1 MGRRAIV
8 LVIALALAGIAA
20 FAIFQYLQGIEDE
33 IREGEEEI
41 PVFRAVQPIAEGT
54 EGSFILQGGETL
66 FTADTE
72 QRNDL
77 PADAI
82 TTENELRDVLTGRVS
97 AGPISQNGILTRSQ
111 WVELSVQITPLAELL
126 TPGTQAV
133 TISPGQIQG
142 VNGFVQ
148 PGDLINAIIT
158 LDIEFNLT
166 ALGQETDFGIPVD
179 QTDEEG
185 DTEEDEIET
194 VRYTRTV
201 LQSLPVIATGSDVR
215 PDPDAEPVVDADG
228 AAADAQV
235 QGAEGEGEAG
245 AATNATVFTLEL
257 DTETAERLIFALD
270 AGSVYFTLQSAEGF
284 EEVDSQGVTIN
295 NLFETDLVDDIFGN

>member
-82 TTENELRDVLTGRVS
+82 TTENELRDVLTGRVA
-97 AGPISQNGILTRSQ
+97 AGPISQNGIFTRNQ

-142 VNGFVQ
+142 VNGFVR

-166 ALGQETDFGIPVD
+166 ALGQESDFGIPVD

-215 PDPDAEPVVDADG
+215 PDPDADPVVDADG

-235 QGAEGEGEAG
+235 QGAEGEGEPQA
-245 AATNATVFTLEL
+245 NATVFTLEL

-284 EEVDSQGVTIN
+284 EEVDSRGVTIN
-295 NLFETDLVDDIFGN
+295 NLFESDLVDDIFGN